1 MDTILTLI
9 GGIFLGMLV
18 HFRITQ
24 GVEKQNEK
32 LLKNIQRLEKENR
45 TKKKINPKMF
55 LTKDEI
61 KNGKSKSI

>member
-1 MDTILTLI
+1 MDTILTLM